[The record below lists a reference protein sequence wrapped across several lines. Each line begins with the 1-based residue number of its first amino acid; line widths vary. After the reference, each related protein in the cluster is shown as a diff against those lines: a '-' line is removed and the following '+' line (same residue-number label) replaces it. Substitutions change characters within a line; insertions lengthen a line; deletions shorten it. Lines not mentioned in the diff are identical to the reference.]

1 MGRRDCLDRRDAEKL
16 PLTVPKLYRRALIDL
31 SILVVG
37 CAAAFALAYS
47 FDARERFIA
56 WAETFPAWEAWQLDE
71 LLIVA
76 MLLPAAVA
84 AFTLRRM
91 QEVRGWLR
99 ERDLY
104 IESLRNANEQI
115 VAGRSAL
122 REQAMTDR
130 LTGLANRN
138 CLLERLESVL
148 RGDSVGI
155 HAVLH
160 LDFDHFK
167 RVNDRFGH
175 EMGDLLLRAVA
186 QRLQQGLFRDGDH
199 LARIGSDEFV
209 VLLANLS
216 RPADSEQVA
225 RRVIAAFSE
234 PLQLGDK
241 SIAIGVSIGIVVIDE
256 QHQSTVDVLRDADMA
271 VYEAKR
277 LGRGRSVMFDADLRK
292 HLLRRVRLEQDLR
305 EAIRHG
311 DLYLAYQPIVSLVDG
326 EFVGVEALA
335 RWNHPELGF
344 VSPGEFIPIA
354 EESDLILEIGDWVLR
369 EGCAQLA
376 QWIER
381 FPRQAPQVVS
391 LNLSRKQFG
400 QPDLPQR
407 IADIIRAAGVPAE
420 RVQIEITEDMYIG
433 DIDAAILVMKALK
446 AQGILLAMDDFGV
459 GASSLLALRQFPI
472 DVLKVDRSLVSD
484 TANSVDSA
492 AIMHSLAL
500 LVRNMKVKLVAEGV
514 EDQQQVIALQDL
526 GCQFAQGYLFGKPM
540 PPADIEARFTQPL
553 ATQMT
558 TAGATA
564 FGNSWSQRLAAFQRL
579 EIEDCSPTGK

>member
-1 MGRRDCLDRRDAEKL
+1 MAAPR
-16 PLTVPKLYRRALIDL
+16 LYRRALVDL
-31 SILVVG
+31 SILLVG
-37 CAAAFALAYS
+37 SAAAFALAYWLN
-47 FDARERFIA
+47 AWERFIA
-56 WAETFPAWEAWQLDE
+56 FAESFPVWEAWQLDE

-84 AFTLRRM
+84 SFTYRRL
-91 QEVRGWLR
+91 QEVRGWLK

-104 IESLRNANEQI
+104 IESLKNANEQI

-148 RGDSVGI
+148 RSDGLGTY
-155 HAVLH
+155 AVLH

-175 EMGDLLLRAVA
+175 ELGDLLLRAIA
-186 QRLQQGLFRDGDH
+186 QRLQQGLFHDGDH

-209 VLLANLS
+209 ILLGNLS
-216 RPADSEQVA
+216 QPGDSEEVA
-225 RRVIAAFSE
+225 QCVIASLSE
-234 PLQLGDK
+234 PLLVGDK

-256 QHQSTVDVLRDADMA
+256 QHQSSADVLRDADMA
-271 VYEAKR
+271 IYEAKR
-277 LGRGRSVMFDADLRK
+277 LGRGRSVMFDAALRK

-311 DLYLAYQPIVSLVDG
+311 NLYLAYQPIVSLVDG
-326 EFVGVEALA
+326 ELVGVEALA
-335 RWNHPELGF
+335 RWNHPELGA

-354 EESDLILEIGDWVLR
+354 EETDLILEIGDWVLR

-376 QWIER
+376 RWIER
-381 FPRQAPQVVS
+381 FPNQAPQVVS
-391 LNLSRKQFG
+391 LNLSRKQFS

-407 IADIIRAAGVPAE
+407 IAEIIRDAGVPAE

-446 AQGILLAMDDFGV
+446 QQGILLAMDDFGV

-472 DVLKVDRSLVSD
+472 DVLKVDRSLVTD
-484 TANSVDSA
+484 TADSVDSA

-500 LVRNMKVKLVAEGV
+500 LVRNMNVKLVAEGV

-526 GCQFAQGYLFGKPM
+526 GCQYAQGYLFGKPM
-540 PPADIEARFTQPL
+540 DAEVIEARFTQPF
-553 ATQMT
+553 AAEMT
-558 TAGATA
+558 TAGASA

-579 EIEDCSPTGK
+579 EIEDCSLSGK